1 MRRPPVTC
9 SERRLPPPACVCARP
24 EDDSSNHPLLPGY
37 QSGVIDTAS
46 SALRI
51 AVVGPSRFGIG
62 EPYAGGLEAHTAG
75 LVRSLH
81 ERGHRLR
88 VFAGPEGETHHLPVT
103 ITPVVARTFD
113 RQFTGRR
120 DTSHP
125 VGFCRHESQRYQGIL
140 DGLRQ
145 RPDVDIVHNN
155 SLHPAVVD
163 GDPGDGSFVHV
174 LHCPPFPKLAAAHRR
189 LLERSR
195 QRHVIAVS
203 DALSSLWGGIATD
216 VIGNGIDLDTW
227 ADPGLGH
234 RTGAVW
240 AGRLVEEKAPHL
252 AIRAARLAGLPI
264 RLAGPVGDS
273 VYFDRFVRPELGV
286 DAVWL
291 GALAATE
298 LAVVFRSARV
308 GVVSPMWDEPFCLVA
323 AEMLASGT
331 PVATFDRGGLA
342 EFVRPHVGALAVPG
356 DAASLADAVRLA
368 AGIQPSVC
376 AEFAR
381 RHLSSGAMVDRY
393 ETVYERAVRHRVEGA
408 DDSGRRSRAT
418 A

>member
-1 MRRPPVTC
+1 M
-9 SERRLPPPACVCARP
+9 
-24 EDDSSNHPLLPGY
+24 
-37 QSGVIDTAS
+37 IDTTTR
-46 SALRI
+46 LRVAI
-51 AVVGPSRFGIG
+51 VGPSRFGIG

-75 LVRSLH
+75 LVEILH

-88 VFAGPEGETHHLPVT
+88 VFAGPEGDTHRLPVEV
-103 ITPVVARTFD
+103 TPIVARTFD

-125 VGFCRHESQRYQGIL
+125 AGFCRHESERYRMIVG
-140 DGLRQ
+140 GLRE
-145 RPDVDIVHNN
+145 RPDVDVVHNN

-163 GDPGDGSFVHV
+163 ADPGDGSFVHV

-189 LLERSR
+189 LRERSR
-195 QRHVIAVS
+195 SRHVIAVS
-203 DALSSLWGGIATD
+203 RALASLWDGVATD

-227 ADPGLGH
+227 RDPCLGP
-234 RTGAVW
+234 RAGAVW
-240 AGRLVEEKAPHL
+240 AGRIVEEKAPHL

-264 RLAGPVGDS
+264 RLAGPIGDLR
-273 VYFDRFVRPELGV
+273 YFDRLVRPELGT

-291 GALAATE
+291 GALGAAD
-298 LAVVFRSARV
+298 LSKVFHTARV

-342 EFVRPHVGALAVPG
+342 EFVRPHVGALASPG
-356 DAASLADAVRLA
+356 DTHSLADAVRLA
-368 AGIQPSVC
+368 ATIDPSTC
-376 AEFAR
+376 SEYAR
-381 RHLSSGAMVDRY
+381 RHLSRDAMVDAY
-393 ETVYERAVRHRVEGA
+393 ETVYEKATRRSACV
-408 DDSGRRSRAT
+408 DDDAPAYSRAT

>member
-1 MRRPPVTC
+1 M
-9 SERRLPPPACVCARP
+9 
-24 EDDSSNHPLLPGY
+24 
-37 QSGVIDTAS
+37 IDTS
-46 SALRI
+46 TSGLRVAI
-51 AVVGPSRFGIG
+51 VGPSRFGIG

-75 LVRSLH
+75 LVKTLH

-88 VFAGPEGETHHLPVT
+88 VFAGPEGDTHRLPVAV
-103 ITPVVARTFD
+103 TPIVSRTFD

-125 VGFCRHESQRYQGIL
+125 AGFCRHESERYRMIV
-140 DGLRQ
+140 DGLRR
-145 RPDVDIVHNN
+145 RPDIDVVHNN

-189 LLERSR
+189 LRDRSR
-195 QRHVIAVS
+195 SRHVIAVS
-203 DALSSLWGGIATD
+203 KALASRWDGVATD

-227 ADPGLGH
+227 LDPSPGR

-264 RLAGPVGDS
+264 RLAGPIGDCE
-273 VYFDRFVRPELGV
+273 YFDRLVQPELGT

-291 GALAATE
+291 GPLGAADLAA
-298 LAVVFRSARV
+298 VFHSARV

-342 EFVRPHVGALAVPG
+342 EFVRPHVGALACPG
-356 DAASLADAVRLA
+356 DTRSLADALRHA
-368 AGIQPSVC
+368 ATVDPSTC
-376 AEFAR
+376 TDFAR
-381 RHLSSGAMVDRY
+381 RHLSSEAMVDGY
-393 ETVYERAVRHRVEGA
+393 EAVYEHAARRSAYVDDAVLPY
-408 DDSGRRSRAT
+408 SRAT